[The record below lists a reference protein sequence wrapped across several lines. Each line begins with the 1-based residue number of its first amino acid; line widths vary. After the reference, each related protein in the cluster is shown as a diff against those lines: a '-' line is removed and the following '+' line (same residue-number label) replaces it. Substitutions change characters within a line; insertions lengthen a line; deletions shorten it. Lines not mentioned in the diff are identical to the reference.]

1 MKFEYLHEARKKHD
15 MFVSVGENN
24 SSSPKIIE
32 AVPCRLTER
41 VRMEAAITGT
51 VSQRVRLN
59 LG

>member
-1 MKFEYLHEARKKHD
+1 MKFGYLHDARKKHSL
-15 MFVSVGENN
+15 FVSVGEKN

-41 VRMEAAITGT
+41 VQMEAVITGA
-51 VSQRVRLN
+51 VSQRLRLN

>member
-1 MKFEYLHEARKKHD
+1 MKFGYLHDTRKKHD
-15 MFVSVGENN
+15 LSVSVGEKN

-41 VRMEAAITGT
+41 VRMEAAITEA
-51 VSQRVRLN
+51 VSQRLRLN